1 MRVLFL
7 GAPGAGKG
15 TQAALLARRLGVPH
29 LSTGDL
35 FRQAVR
41 EGTPLGREAQA
52 YMDRGE
58 LVPDAV
64 VVGMVRERLQGE
76 TGFVLDGFPRTLPQ
90 ARALEEELAVLA
102 APLDAAVLLEVP
114 EELILRRL
122 TARRLCRSC
131 GAVYHLEFH
140 PPRIPGRCDRCGGEL
155 YQRDDDR
162 EETVRRRLEVY
173 RQETAPVAQ
182 FYRDRGLLR
191 QVDGTGSE
199 EEVSHRVASALG
211 R

>member
-1 MRVLFL
+1 
-7 GAPGAGKG
+7 
-15 TQAALLARRLGVPH
+15 
-29 LSTGDL
+29 
-35 FRQAVR
+35 
-41 EGTPLGREAQA
+41 
-52 YMDRGE
+52 
-58 LVPDAV
+58 
-64 VVGMVRERLQGE
+64 
-76 TGFVLDGFPRTLPQ
+76 
-90 ARALEEELAVLA
+90 
-102 APLDAAVLLEVP
+102 
-114 EELILRRL
+114 
-122 TARRLCRSC
+122 
-131 GAVYHLEFH
+131 

>member
-1 MRVLFL
+1 MRALFL

-15 TQAALLARRLGVPH
+15 TQAALLARHLGVPH

-58 LVPDAV
+58 LVPDGV

-140 PPRIPGRCDRCGGEL
+140 PPQVPGRCDRCGGEL

-182 FYRDRGLLR
+182 FYRERGLLHP
-191 QVDGTGSE
+191 VDGTGSE
-199 EEVSHRVASALG
+199 EEVSHRVLSALG

>member
-1 MRVLFL
+1 
-7 GAPGAGKG
+7 
-15 TQAALLARRLGVPH
+15 
-29 LSTGDL
+29 
-35 FRQAVR
+35 
-41 EGTPLGREAQA
+41 
-52 YMDRGE
+52 MDRGE

>member
-15 TQAALLARRLGVPH
+15 TQAALLARHLDVPH

-58 LVPDAV
+58 LVPDGV